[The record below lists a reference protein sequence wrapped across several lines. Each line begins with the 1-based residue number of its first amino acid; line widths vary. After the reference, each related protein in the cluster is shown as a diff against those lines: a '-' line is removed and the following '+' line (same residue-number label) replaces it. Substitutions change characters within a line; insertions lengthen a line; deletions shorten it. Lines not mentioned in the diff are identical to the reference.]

1 MKMRELLPDRKEWR
15 LAAPPMLRG
24 SIIGFMIGLIPGP
37 APMISTFVSYI
48 AEKKISKHPEE
59 FGRGAIEGVAG
70 PESANNAAV
79 GGAYVPLLALGIP
92 FTPAMAMVL
101 GALLLHNI
109 TPGPNM
115 IQEKPDLFWGVI
127 ASMYV
132 ANFMLLLLNLPMVNI
147 FVNVLRTPKQILL
160 PVIVMLSLVGV
171 YSASAS
177 LLDLFMM
184 GVCGIIGFAIRR
196 AGFKPAPLIIAMVI
210 GPMLENSL
218 RQALLIS
225 GGDFG
230 KVILRPISLT
240 LYTIAIGVMVFPWLW
255 QRKLKLSI

>member
-1 MKMRELLPDRKEWR
+1 
-15 LAAPPMLRG
+15 
-24 SIIGFMIGLIPGP
+24 
-37 APMISTFVSYI
+37 
-48 AEKKISKHPEE
+48 
-59 FGRGAIEGVAG
+59 
-70 PESANNAAV
+70 
-79 GGAYVPLLALGIP
+79 
-92 FTPAMAMVL
+92 
-101 GALLLHNI
+101 
-109 TPGPNM
+109 
-115 IQEKPDLFWGVI
+115 
-127 ASMYV
+127 
-132 ANFMLLLLNLPMVNI
+132 

-177 LLDLFMM
+177 LLDLFIM

-255 QRKLKLSI
+255 QRKSKLSI